1 MYTFNDS
8 YIWGPIAGW
17 LEVFRWPLP
26 RSGYISMREYVGV
39 LIGAVVSPSLC
50 AYLANITP
58 ITMVYGT
65 YNYYS
70 IHGVYKPT
78 NITGGPHK
86 ALVKSVKSGTFNVAQ
101 ADHRCDLEKP
111 WRKNVFLR
119 LVVRK
124 KNGEYHVIFPLRR
137 NNIKHEGYPRLAMLF
152 ILLVC

>member
-1 MYTFNDS
+1 
-8 YIWGPIAGW
+8 
-17 LEVFRWPLP
+17 
-26 RSGYISMREYVGV
+26 MREYVGV
-39 LIGAVVSPSLC
+39 LIGAVVSPSVY
-50 AYLANITP
+50 AYLVNITP
-58 ITMVYGT
+58 ITMVYGN
-65 YNYYS
+65 YNYS

-86 ALVKSVKSGTFNVAQ
+86 ALVKSVKSGTFNGAQ

-124 KNGEYHVIFPLRR
+124 KNGECNVIFPLRR

>member
-1 MYTFNDS
+1 
-8 YIWGPIAGW
+8 
-17 LEVFRWPLP
+17 
-26 RSGYISMREYVGV
+26 MREYVGV
-39 LIGAVVSPSLC
+39 LIGAVVSPSVC
-50 AYLANITP
+50 AYLVKITP

-65 YNYYS
+65 YNYS

-86 ALVKSVKSGTFNVAQ
+86 ALVKSVKSGTLNVAL

-124 KNGEYHVIFPLRR
+124 KMVNIMLYFPCGETT
-137 NNIKHEGYPRLAMLF
+137 
-152 ILLVC
+152 